1 MRISD
6 QVVMKLQALIEERH
20 MKKGD
25 RLPAERQLAT
35 SLGVSRPSLREAI
48 QQLNS
53 QDVLISRRGD
63 GTYIQQL
70 PEQWPQQL
78 IVNPISNL
86 IEEDPLYRF
95 DVQEAR
101 LVLEGGTAWYA
112 ALRST
117 PEDRAK
123 IHHYFNEISR
133 HQNAGDSAQAAVADA
148 EFHLAIAE
156 ASHNVVLIQMMR
168 SLFDLL
174 QYNVLLGR
182 KKVYNDPVN
191 GDLLSEQHFQ
201 VMDAIDRKDPEAARQ
216 AVCGHI
222 EFVINHVRSLDEDE
236 ARQKRANRLN
246 RVDSK

>member
-6 QVVMKLQALIEERH
+6 QVVMKLQALIEQRQ
-20 MKKGD
+20 MKQGD

-53 QDVLISRRGD
+53 QGVLSSRRGD

-70 PEQWPQQL
+70 PEQWSQQL

-101 LVLEGGTAWYA
+101 LLLEGGTAWYA

-117 PEDRAK
+117 AEDRAK
-123 IHHYFNEISR
+123 IHHYFDEISR
-133 HQNAGDSAQAAVADA
+133 HQNAGDSARAAVADA

-156 ASHNVVLIQMMR
+156 ASHNIVLIQMMR

-222 EFVINHVRSLDEDE
+222 EFVINHVRALDEDE
-236 ARQKRANRLN
+236 ARQKRATRLT

>member
-6 QVVMKLQALIEERH
+6 QVVMKLQALIEQRQ
-20 MKKGD
+20 MKQGD

-53 QDVLISRRGD
+53 QGVLSSRRGD

-70 PEQWPQQL
+70 PEQWSQQL

-101 LVLEGGTAWYA
+101 LLLEGGTAWYA

-123 IHHYFNEISR
+123 IHHYFDEISC

-156 ASHNVVLIQMMR
+156 ASHNIVLIQMMR
-168 SLFDLL
+168 GLFDLL

-222 EFVINHVRSLDEDE
+222 EFVINHVRALDEDE
-236 ARQKRANRLN
+236 ARQKRATRLS

>member
-1 MRISD
+1 MRVSD
-6 QVVMKLQALIEERH
+6 QVVQKLQQLIEQDH
-20 MKKGD
+20 LNKGD

-35 SLGVSRPSLREAI
+35 RLGVSRPSLREAI

-53 QDVLISRRGD
+53 LGILSSRRGD

-70 PEQWPQQL
+70 PALWSQQL
-78 IVNPISNL
+78 IVDPISTL
-86 IEEDPLYRF
+86 MEDDSQYRF

-101 LVLEGGTAWYA
+101 LLLEGGTAWYA

-117 PEDRAK
+117 EADRQK
-123 IHHYFNEISR
+123 IHQYFNEIAL
-133 HQNAGDSAQAAVADA
+133 HQARGDSAAAAIADA
-148 EFHLAIAE
+148 NFHVAIAE

-174 QYNVLLGR
+174 QYNVFLGR
-182 KKVYNDPVN
+182 KKVYEHPRSADQ
-191 GDLLSEQHFQ
+191 LSDHHFQ
-201 VMDAIDRKDPEAARQ
+201 IMDAIDRQDAQAARD

-222 EFVINHVRSLDEDE
+222 EFVIHHVRSLEEDE

-246 RVDSK
+246 RIDS

>member
-1 MRISD
+1 M
-6 QVVMKLQALIEERH
+6 
-20 MKKGD
+20 
-25 RLPAERQLAT
+25 PAERQLAT

-48 QQLNS
+48 QQLHS
-53 QDVLISRRGD
+53 QGVLSSRRGD

-101 LVLEGGTAWYA
+101 LLLEGGTAWYA

-182 KKVYNDPVN
+182 KKFITTP
-191 GDLLSEQHFQ
+191 
-201 VMDAIDRKDPEAARQ
+201 
-216 AVCGHI
+216 
-222 EFVINHVRSLDEDE
+222 
-236 ARQKRANRLN
+236 
-246 RVDSK
+246 

>member
-53 QDVLISRRGD
+53 QGVLISRRGD

-86 IEEDPLYRF
+86 IEEDPLYLLRVPILMSLL
-95 DVQEAR
+95 VQKSAVSFSCSMKFYSH
-101 LVLEGGTAWYA
+101 LVLCLQAW
-112 ALRST
+112 
-117 PEDRAK
+117 
-123 IHHYFNEISR
+123 R
-133 HQNAGDSAQAAVADA
+133 H
-148 EFHLAIAE
+148 F
-156 ASHNVVLIQMMR
+156 
-168 SLFDLL
+168 F
-174 QYNVLLGR
+174 
-182 KKVYNDPVN
+182 
-191 GDLLSEQHFQ
+191 
-201 VMDAIDRKDPEAARQ
+201 
-216 AVCGHI
+216 
-222 EFVINHVRSLDEDE
+222 
-236 ARQKRANRLN
+236 
-246 RVDSK
+246 

>member
-1 MRISD
+1 M
-6 QVVMKLQALIEERH
+6 
-20 MKKGD
+20 
-25 RLPAERQLAT
+25 PAERQLAT

-53 QDVLISRRGD
+53 QGVLSSRRGD

-101 LVLEGGTAWYA
+101 LLLEGGTAWYA

-182 KKVYNDPVN
+182 KKFITTP
-191 GDLLSEQHFQ
+191 
-201 VMDAIDRKDPEAARQ
+201 
-216 AVCGHI
+216 
-222 EFVINHVRSLDEDE
+222 
-236 ARQKRANRLN
+236 
-246 RVDSK
+246 

>member
-53 QDVLISRRGD
+53 QGVLISRRGD

-117 PEDRAK
+117 QK
-123 IHHYFNEISR
+123 IAPKFIIILMKLVAIKMRVTQHRLRSR
-133 HQNAGDSAQAAVADA
+133 
-148 EFHLAIAE
+148 
-156 ASHNVVLIQMMR
+156 M
-168 SLFDLL
+168 
-174 QYNVLLGR
+174 
-182 KKVYNDPVN
+182 
-191 GDLLSEQHFQ
+191 
-201 VMDAIDRKDPEAARQ
+201 
-216 AVCGHI
+216 
-222 EFVINHVRSLDEDE
+222 
-236 ARQKRANRLN
+236 LN
-246 RVDSK
+246 ST

>member
-1 MRISD
+1 M
-6 QVVMKLQALIEERH
+6 
-20 MKKGD
+20 
-25 RLPAERQLAT
+25 
-35 SLGVSRPSLREAI
+35 
-48 QQLNS
+48 
-53 QDVLISRRGD
+53 
-63 GTYIQQL
+63 
-70 PEQWPQQL
+70 
-78 IVNPISNL
+78 NPISNL

>member
-6 QVVMKLQALIEERH
+6 QVVMKLQALIEQRQ
-20 MKKGD
+20 MKQGD

-53 QDVLISRRGD
+53 QGVLSSRRGD

-70 PEQWPQQL
+70 PEQWSQQL

-101 LVLEGGTAWYA
+101 LILEGGTAWYA

-123 IHHYFNEISR
+123 IHHYFDEISR
-133 HQNAGDSAQAAVADA
+133 YQNAGDSAQAAVADA

-156 ASHNVVLIQMMR
+156 ASHNIVLIQMMR

-182 KKVYNDPVN
+182 NKVYNHPIN

-201 VMDAIDRKDPEAARQ
+201 VMDAIDRQDPEAARQ

-222 EFVINHVRSLDEDE
+222 EFVINHVRALGEDE
-236 ARQKRANRLN
+236 ARQKRATRLT